1 MTLQSMSMFAV
12 SVGQKNLVQR
22 NWMVLKR
29 IGSVRAIPLGAV
41 RCQCLWEKKII
52 QTHALYIYRRIRFA
66 ILKFCR
72 FWSNE
77 CRKCSMFSAGFSPF
91 HLISYYVYYVLQSQS
106 HCDRTKWQSC
116 SMTRKACCLFSTTS
130 ETIPRSWSRK
140 PLRFKV
146 I

>member
-52 QTHALYIYRRIRFA
+52 QTHALYIYIEGSDLRSLSFVDSGQMNAGSVPCSPPVFHRFTSSLITYITCYRVRA
-66 ILKFCR
+66 IVTVPSGKAVQ
-72 FWSNE
+72 WHA
-77 CRKCSMFSAGFSPF
+77 KPAACSPQ
-91 HLISYYVYYVLQSQS
+91 HQKQSLGPGAEN
-106 HCDRTKWQSC
+106 HCVSK
-116 SMTRKACCLFSTTS
+116 
-130 ETIPRSWSRK
+130 
-140 PLRFKV
+140 
-146 I
+146 